1 MIINHFGPGPTVH
14 NCLASDDSLY
24 KAVLLDHFHNPR
36 NKGDLEGM
44 DSIRRGSNPRCGDDI
59 EVGIK
64 RENEMVKTVRFR
76 GRGCS
81 ICLASASMMSECTS
95 GLTLLQ
101 TEQLCSQVQD
111 WFKDANNESEPIS
124 ALVALDA
131 VRQHPARR
139 KCVLLAW
146 KALEQAIVAISKS
159 PVMAHD

>member
-1 MIINHFGPGPTVH
+1 
-14 NCLASDDSLY
+14 
-24 KAVLLDHFHNPR
+24 
-36 NKGDLEGM
+36 
-44 DSIRRGSNPRCGDDI
+44 
-59 EVGIK
+59 
-64 RENEMVKTVRFR
+64 
-76 GRGCS
+76 
-81 ICLASASMMSECTS
+81 MMSECTS

-124 ALVALDA
+124 ALAALDA

-159 PVMAHD
+159 PVMAHDWLQSNWLAYMESGDWSLKRLASLSKTAFHFIQIFQQNRPIDAIQPQEYVLRTALSSPLHTDLFELK